1 MGIVPPLPGSTPP
14 DQTEVPPPDELPT
27 PQPGGPPEPP
37 PVPEPDPEPKPVHM
51 SGRAC
56 MLGA

>member
-14 DQTEVPPPDELPT
+14 DQTEVPPP
-27 PQPGGPPEPP
+27 QPGGPPEPP
-37 PVPEPDPEPKPVHM
+37 PVPQPDPEPTPVHM

>member
-37 PVPEPDPEPKPVHM
+37 PVPEPDPEPTPVRM
-51 SGRAC
+51 SGGAC
-56 MLGA
+56 MQGA

>member
-14 DQTEVPPPDELPT
+14 DQTEVPPPDEVPT

-37 PVPEPDPEPKPVHM
+37 PVPEPDPEPTPIRM
-51 SGRAC
+51 SGGAC
-56 MLGA
+56 MQGA

>member
-1 MGIVPPLPGSTPP
+1 MGIVPPLPGYTPP

-27 PQPGGPPEPP
+27 QQPGGPPEPP
-37 PVPEPDPEPKPVHM
+37 PVPQPDPEPKPTHM
-51 SGRAC
+51 SGRTC